1 MTAVAD
7 TGPLLV
13 FAKLQRLHL
22 LAELYTEILIPQ
34 AVFHEA
40 VTVGQERGY
49 ADAVL
54 LQTFVSSHPW
64 PVVPLVVVDETLA
77 GAQLGTG
84 EQQAISIAKA
94 QGMLLLIDDMDAR
107 HVAEQVGVTTRG
119 SLGVLVQAHRQGMLT
134 DAELDELLAT
144 IENCSDIWINPEL
157 CQRLRRTLLNR

>member
-34 AVFHEA
+34 VVFHEA

-94 QGMLLLIDDMDAR
+94 QGMLLIDDMDAR

-119 SLGVLVQAHRQGMLT
+119 SLGVLVQAHR
-134 DAELDELLAT
+134 
-144 IENCSDIWINPEL
+144 
-157 CQRLRRTLLNR
+157 

>member
-1 MTAVAD
+1 MTAVAE

-22 LAELYTEILIPQ
+22 LAELYAEVPIPQ

-94 QGMLLLIDDMDAR
+94 QGMLLIDDMDAR

-119 SLGVLVQAHRQGMLT
+119 SLGVLVQAHR
-134 DAELDELLAT
+134 
-144 IENCSDIWINPEL
+144 
-157 CQRLRRTLLNR
+157 